1 MRWHP
6 DSDLFHGLRPVMD
19 PRLNVREEYERR
31 IASRA
36 TVLDIGGRNQNSRS
50 ARRLRSLSGNPDTKI
65 TCTDIIDEY
74 QPDLV
79 DDITDSKIPDASF
92 DAIYC
97 DAILEHVKDYWTAT
111 HHLHRIL
118 KPGGEIFIYVPFCWC
133 FHDRMDFHRFTF
145 TEVARLVE
153 GYSERRLFVSDPN
166 GYGGV
171 LTLMLTL
178 FQLQRFPGLWKA
190 ASWLVNLV
198 LTIPLWC
205 WYRAERLRGHWPET
219 SWREFR
225 FYFLHLFVSHGVC
238 VWAKK

>member
-6 DSDLFHGLRPVMD
+6 GSDLFQGLRPEFD
-19 PRLNVREEYERR
+19 FGLNVRESYERK
-31 IASRA
+31 IASRN
-36 TVLDIGGRNQNSRS
+36 TVLDIGGRNNSSRS
-50 ARRLRSLSGNPDTKI
+50 AKRLRSLSTNPNTKI

-111 HHLHRIL
+111 DHLKRIL
-118 KPGGEIFIYVPFCWC
+118 KPGGEVFIYVPFCWC
-133 FHDRMDFHRFTF
+133 IHDRMDFHRFTF

-153 GYSERRLFVSDPN
+153 GYSERRIFASDGA

-171 LTLMLTL
+171 LLLMLTL
-178 FQLQRFPGLWKA
+178 FQIQRFPKFWQL
-190 ASWLVNLV
+190 SSTVVNLL
-198 LTIPLWC
+198 LTIPLWL
-205 WYRAERLRGHWPET
+205 WFRVEKAKGHWPEA
-219 SWREFR
+219 SWADFKY
-225 FYFLHLFVSHGVC
+225 YFLQLYVTHGVC